1 MPRRAESTALSE
13 SRRQARGAGRRKAG
27 ERVDGVEGD
36 RRAGAQQTLTGSEVM
51 VARRAPRSHC
61 GL

>member
-13 SRRQARGAGRRKAG
+13 SGRQARGAGRRKAG

-51 VARRAPRSHC
+51 VARRAP
-61 GL
+61 